1 MGSLF
6 AELRRRN
13 VFRVALAY
21 VIVGWVVL
29 QVAETLAPLM
39 QLPEWTVS
47 LTLYIGIIGFPFAL
61 LFAWAFELTPEGL
74 KRSTEVQAEDSITH
88 VTAGHINR
96 LLTLLLLIAIGLLV
110 GERWLGG
117 TETSADSIEPAPV
130 AASTPLETTETEVA
144 PKSIAVLP
152 FVNMSNDP
160 EQDYFSDGISEELLN
175 ALAKISELRVAA
187 RTSSF
192 SFKGKNQPVP
202 EIGRELK
209 VETVL
214 EGSVRKSGQRLRITA
229 QLINVADGYHLWS
242 ETYDR
247 DLTDIFEIQDEI
259 SAAIVDALRVH
270 LDAPASTAEEMVNIL
285 AYNHVL
291 KARHLVRQRT
301 ESSLLSAKDE
311 YQKAIEL
318 EPAYA
323 AAWAGKA
330 LTLNLLSTDAYGSIP
345 QESANA
351 EAQSYIDRSLHLDP
365 KQGLAHAVQGLIY
378 LSAHRNQ
385 AALDS
390 FEKAIQESPNE
401 GVLYTWKGLALFSL
415 GRAQEAIN
423 AQSRGFEVDPLVP
436 IVRRNYLSNL
446 AVYNRGSEAIALTSV
461 GSAEFLRLQGILSWQ
476 LGEEAKAISFL
487 RRAEAHDSNA
497 WARSDRFFLALIH
510 HDLHNLSAALELAEP
525 KLAQFFRADQQPQQV
540 LNELDSDN
548 FSAFSNADLEIK
560 LVALNALERYDE
572 ALAVL
577 APRNFLH
584 NPVYGEPRFTQ
595 TGVWLM
601 FWQAYALEQLGRT
614 KESSVLLVRIL
625 DFIAFSEKNAASRGY
640 QTLVARCQLLLG
652 KTDRAIALLMQSL
665 ENSTLSWYELQ
676 QRWWDPIRHRA
687 DFQKLQESMHAHINQ
702 ERATLG
708 WNPIDWD

>member
-1 MGSLF
+1 MGSLL
-6 AELRRRN
+6 AELKRRN

-74 KRSTEVQAEDSITH
+74 KRSKEVSEEDSITH

-96 LLTLLLLIAIGLLV
+96 LLTLLLLVAIGLLV
-110 GERWLGG
+110 GERWIGDPQ
-117 TETSADSIEPAPV
+117 TTADSIE
-130 AASTPLETTETEVA
+130 STPVEERPSTETPEADAA

-202 EIGRELK
+202 EIGRQLK

-229 QLINVADGYHLWS
+229 QLISVADGYHLWS

-247 DLTDIFEIQDEI
+247 DLTDIFAIQDEI

-270 LDAPASTAEEMVNIL
+270 LDAPANRAEEVVNIQ

-291 KARHLVRQRT
+291 KARHLARQRT
-301 ESSLLSAKDE
+301 ESSLLDAKAE
-311 YQKAIEL
+311 YQKALEL
-318 EPAYA
+318 EPTYA

-351 EAQSYIDRSLHLDP
+351 EAQSYIDRALHLDP

-390 FEKAIQESPNE
+390 FEKAIQQSPNE
-401 GVLYTWKGLALFSL
+401 GVLYTWKGLALFNL

-423 AQSRGFEVDPLVP
+423 AQYRGYEVDPLVP

-446 AVYNRGSEAIALTSV
+446 AVYNRSEEAIALTLS
-461 GSAEFLRLQGILSWQ
+461 GSAEFLRLQGILAWQ
-476 LGEEAKAISFL
+476 SGETAKAVSFFRQAL
-487 RRAEAHDSNA
+487 AHDSNA
-497 WARSDRFFLALIH
+497 WARSDRFFLSLINY
-510 HDLHNLSAALELAEP
+510 DLHNLSAALELADP
-525 KLAQFFRADQQPQQV
+525 KLSLFFRADQQPQQV
-540 LNELDSDN
+540 LSELDSKK
-548 FSAFSNADLEIK
+548 FSSFSNADLEVK
-560 LVALNALERYDE
+560 LVALNTLGRYE
-572 ALAVL
+572 ESLAAL

-584 NPVYGEPRFTQ
+584 NPVYGEPLFTQ

-601 FWQAYALEQLGRT
+601 FWQAYALEQLGR
-614 KESSVLLVRIL
+614 KEESGVLLERIL
-625 DFIAFSEKNAASRGY
+625 DFIAFSEKNGASRGY
-640 QTLVARCQLLLG
+640 QTLAARCKLLLG
-652 KTDRAIALLMQSL
+652 KQDAAVALLEQSL
-665 ENSTLSWYELQ
+665 ANNTLSWYELQ
-676 QRWWDPIRHRA
+676 QRWWNPIRQTPGFHA
-687 DFQKLQESMHAHINQ
+687 LQKEVHAHVNN
-702 ERATLG
+702 EREKLG
-708 WNPIDWD
+708 WEPVDWK